1 MSALYVIK
9 MRGVEVFVTSNEG
22 EATIKFYDLVKE
34 KRRNSDSAT
43 INYLSFKTDKDGNR
57 IKETMDIVM
66 VSL

>member
-1 MSALYVIK
+1 MSTLYVIK
-9 MRGVEVFVTSNEG
+9 MRGVEVLVTSNEG

-43 INYLSFKTDKDGNR
+43 INYLSFKTDDAGNR

-66 VSL
+66 VNL